1 MGMDVPLLLARYN
14 EVARANEG
22 KWFALSR
29 DGELL
34 AVASS
39 ERRLWSKVRRK
50 LRGKEIDVVIGYSQT
65 VEERKTACLLVLPLM
80 NEV

>member
-1 MGMDVPLLLARYN
+1 MDVSLLSARYD

-29 DGELL
+29 DGELI

-39 ERRLWSKVRRK
+39 EGRLWSKVRRK

-65 VEERKTACLLVLPLM
+65 VEERKTACLLVSQLM